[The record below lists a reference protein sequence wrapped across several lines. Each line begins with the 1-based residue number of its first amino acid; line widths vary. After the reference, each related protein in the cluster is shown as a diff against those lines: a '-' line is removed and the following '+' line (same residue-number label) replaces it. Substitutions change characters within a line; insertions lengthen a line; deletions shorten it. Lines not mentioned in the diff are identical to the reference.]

1 MQSKADIQ
9 LRTFAD
15 HLALE
20 RRYSAHT
27 VRAYVDDLHA
37 FLGYL
42 SSQYDLSDAAEA
54 ATHHVRSWLSSLA
67 ESGLTPRS
75 INRKLSTLRSFY
87 VHGRRVGDFRS
98 NPASSVKSL
107 KVSKRLPSYVEKDQ
121 MERLFDGFSPQA
133 DLRGD
138 TERLMLELLYQT
150 GVRVSEL
157 LSIRPEDVHRAGS
170 TLKVLGKGGKE
181 RVIPLGPQMLE
192 RIQAYLTRK
201 REEEG
206 VNTEGFLLETPDGRR
221 MQSRQA
227 YEIVRRHL
235 STVTTAERKGP
246 HVLRHSFAT
255 HLTDGGAELNA
266 VKELL
271 GHSSLAATQV
281 YTHNSIGRLLEAYR
295 KAHPKG

>member
-1 MQSKADIQ
+1 MAPPIDIQ
-9 LRTFAD
+9 LRAFVV

-20 RRYSAHT
+20 RRYSDHT
-27 VRAYVDDLHA
+27 VRAYGDDLRA
-37 FLGYL
+37 FQDYL
-42 SSQYDLSDAAEA
+42 NSQYGLSDAALVEPY
-54 ATHHVRSWLSSLA
+54 HVRSWLSTLA
-67 ESGLTPRS
+67 EGGLSPRS

-87 VHGRRVGDFRS
+87 AHGRRVGVFVS
-98 NPASSVKSL
+98 NPATGVKAL
-107 KVSKRLPSYVEKDQ
+107 KVSKRLPSFVEKEQ
-121 MERLFDGFSPQA
+121 MEALFSRVVFPEG
-133 DLRGD
+133 LRGD

-157 LSIRPEDVHRAGS
+157 LSIRPSDVNPSGR

-181 RVIPLGPQMLE
+181 RIIPLDDRMVA
-192 RIQAYLTRK
+192 RITGYLSRK
-201 REEEG
+201 AGEAG
-206 VNTEGFLLETPDGRR
+206 VPSEGFLLETPSGRR

-227 YEIVRRHL
+227 YEVVRRYL
-235 STVTTAERKGP
+235 SLVTTVERRGP
-246 HVLRHSFAT
+246 HALRHSFAT

-281 YTHNSIGRLLEAYR
+281 YTHNSIGRLLDAYR

>member
-1 MQSKADIQ
+1 MHSTTDIQ
-9 LRTFAD
+9 LQSFVD

-27 VRAYVDDLHA
+27 VRAYGDDLRA
-37 FLGYL
+37 FLDYL
-42 SSQYDLSDAAEA
+42 NSQYGVSDAAGVEA
-54 ATHHVRSWLSSLA
+54 YHVRSWLSSLA
-67 ESGLTPRS
+67 EGGLSPRS

-87 VHGRRVGDFRS
+87 AHGRRVGVFGS
-98 NPASSVKSL
+98 NPATGVRAL
-107 KVSKRLPSYVEKDQ
+107 KVSKRLPSFVEKDQ
-121 MERLFDGFSPQA
+121 MEALFSRVAFPEG
-133 DLRGD
+133 LRGD

-157 LSIRPEDVHRAGS
+157 LSIRPADVNTAGRS
-170 TLKVLGKGGKE
+170 LKVLGKGGKE
-181 RVIPLGPQMLE
+181 RIIPLDDRMVE
-192 RIQAYLTRK
+192 RIAGYLNRK
-201 REEEG
+201 SGEAG
-206 VNTEGFLLETPDGRR
+206 LPTEGFLMESPSGRR

-227 YEIVRRHL
+227 YEVVRRYL
-235 STVTTAERKGP
+235 SMVTTAERKGP